1 MLVQKYLYYRKA
13 LNEIAKPCAFVD
25 MDALEKNTQMIV
37 DGAKDKKIRVASKSI
52 RSVEVLRKI
61 FASSN
66 VFQGIM
72 SFTAEEAIYLHEQG
86 FDDLLIAY
94 PIWNENQLRLVC
106 QKIAQG
112 ATITLMVDSL
122 EHIEHLEMIANKENG
137 TFLVCMD
144 IDLSSDLFGIH
155 FGVHRSP
162 IKKVT
167 DAIAIAN
174 RILLSNELKLDGIM
188 GYEAQIAGVTDA
200 DPSQRMRSKMVQ
212 MLKRKSTKELIEKR
226 ASIVE
231 EIEKVGGSFRFV
243 NGGGTGSL
251 HQTTEE
257 KHITEVTVGSGFFN
271 SHLFDK
277 YLDFQYEPVAGFAI
291 EITRIPQKGIYTCF
305 GGGYVAS
312 GAANK
317 DKLPEIYL
325 PKGAKL
331 TANEGVGEV
340 QTPVVYKGRQNLT
353 HGDPIFLR
361 HSKSGELCERFKEL
375 HIIKDG
381 KVIDQWMTYRGDGKC
396 FL

>member
-1 MLVQKYLYYRKA
+1 MTVQTYLKYRKA
-13 LNEIAKPCAFVD
+13 LREIPKPCVFVD
-25 MDALEKNTQMIV
+25 LEALEKNIQMIA

-52 RSVEVLRKI
+52 RSIEVLRKI
-61 FASSN
+61 FASSE

-72 SFTAEEAIYLHEQG
+72 SFTVEEAIYLHDQG
-86 FDDLLIAY
+86 FDDILIAY
-94 PIWNENQLRLVC
+94 PIWNENQLRDVC
-106 QKIAQG
+106 QKVTDG
-112 ATITLMVDSL
+112 AMITLMIDCV
-122 EHIEHLEMIANKENG
+122 EHIEHLEAIASEEKGN
-137 TFLVCMD
+137 FLVCMD
-144 IDLSSDLFGIH
+144 IDLSSQLFGIH

-167 DAIAIAN
+167 DALAIAN
-174 RILLSNELKLDGIM
+174 RILLSEELKLDGIM
-188 GYEAQIAGVTDA
+188 GYEAQIAGVTDN
-200 DPSQRMRSKMVQ
+200 DSNQLLRSKMVQ
-212 MLKRKSTKELIEKR
+212 ILKRKSSKQLIEKR
-226 ASIVE
+226 ATIIK
-231 EIEKVGGSFRFV
+231 EIEQAGASLRFV

-251 HQTTEE
+251 HQTTKE
-257 KHITEVTVGSGFFN
+257 KVVTEVTVGSGFFN

-277 YLDFQYEPVAGFAI
+277 YKDFQYEPAAGFAI
-291 EITRIPQKGIYTCF
+291 EITRIPQEGIYTCF

-340 QTPVVYKGRQNLT
+340 QTPVLYKGEHTLT

-361 HSKSGELCERFKEL
+361 HSKAGELCERFEKL
-375 HIIKDG
+375 NIISGGEVVDE
-381 KVIDQWMTYRGDGKC
+381 WTTYRGDRKC